1 MRAWLLPLALAGV
14 LVLALSAWVAFRPRP
29 EGVRRQRRRA
39 TGLTA
44 APAGASDA
52 DRVAWV
58 LGKLTSAPPRRIPRD
73 GVLRDVLGRVAAED
87 FLAAAGREFRTE
99 LTLAEDR
106 LGMTVAQFAAYAAHV
121 RRGRRK
127 PRTGGRKRSP
137 RTTGDVLDRLESPL
151 LALASELGLRRD
163 WDLDQARRHVTKE
176 YLRWNARIHLAA
188 REEERA
194 SVQARLEAIGRLRE
208 ALAPARR

>member
-1 MRAWLLPLALAGV
+1 MRAWLIPLALAGV
-14 LVLALSAWVAFRPRP
+14 LVLVVSAWLAFRRP
-29 EGVRRQRRRA
+29 PARARRA
-39 TGLTA
+39 PRRTGLTA
-44 APAGASDA
+44 APAGSGDA

-58 LGKLTSAPPRRIPRD
+58 LGKLTGAPPRRIPRD
-73 GVLRDVLGRVAAED
+73 GVLRDVLGKVAAED
-87 FLAAAGREFRTE
+87 FLAAAGREFGTE
-99 LTLAEDR
+99 LTLEEDR

-127 PRTGGRKRSP
+127 PKAGGRKRSP
-137 RTTGDVLDRLESPL
+137 RTTGDVLDRLDAPL

>member
-1 MRAWLLPLALAGV
+1 MRDWLIPLALAGV
-14 LVLALSAWVAFRPRP
+14 LVLVVSAWLAFRRP
-29 EGVRRQRRRA
+29 PARARRA
-39 TGLTA
+39 PRRPGVTA
-44 APAGASDA
+44 APAGSSDA

-58 LGKLTSAPPRRIPRD
+58 LGKLTGAPPRRIPRD
-73 GVLRDVLGRVAAED
+73 GVLRDVLGKVAAED
-87 FLAAAGREFRTE
+87 FLAAAGREFGTE
-99 LTLAEDR
+99 LTLEEDR

-127 PRTGGRKRSP
+127 PKAGGRKRSP
-137 RTTGDVLDRLESPL
+137 RTTGDVLNRLDAPL

-188 REEERA
+188 READRA

-208 ALAPARR
+208 ALAPGKR

>member
-1 MRAWLLPLALAGV
+1 MRAWLIPLALAGV
-14 LVLALSAWVAFRPRP
+14 LVLVVSAWLAFRRP
-29 EGVRRQRRRA
+29 PARARRA
-39 TGLTA
+39 PRRAGLTA
-44 APAGASDA
+44 APAGSGDA

-58 LGKLTSAPPRRIPRD
+58 LGKLTGTPPRQIPRD
-73 GVLRDVLGRVAAED
+73 GVLREALGKVAAED
-87 FLAAAGREFRTE
+87 FLAAAGREFGTE
-99 LTLAEDR
+99 LTLEEDR

-127 PRTGGRKRSP
+127 PRAGGRKRSP
-137 RTTGDVLDRLESPL
+137 RTTGDALDRLDAPL

>member
-1 MRAWLLPLALAGV
+1 MRDWLLPLALAAV
-14 LVLALSAWVAFRPRP
+14 LVLVVSAWLAFRRP
-29 EGVRRQRRRA
+29 AAPARRPRRRM
-39 TGLTA
+39 GGVTA
-44 APAGASDA
+44 APTGASDA
-52 DRVAWV
+52 ERVAWV
-58 LGKLTSAPPRRIPRD
+58 LGKLTATPPRRVPRD
-73 GVLRDVLGRVAAED
+73 GVLREVLGKVPAED
-87 FLAAAGREFRTE
+87 FLAAIGREFGTA
-99 LTLAEDR
+99 LTLEEDR
-106 LGMTVAQFAAYAAHV
+106 LGMTVAQFATYAAHV

-127 PRTGGRKRSP
+127 PPAAGRKRSP
-137 RTTGDVLDRLESPL
+137 RTTGDVLDRLEAPL

>member
-1 MRAWLLPLALAGV
+1 MRDWLIPLALAGV
-14 LVLALSAWVAFRPRP
+14 LVLVVSAWLAFRRP
-29 EGVRRQRRRA
+29 PARARRA
-39 TGLTA
+39 PRRPGVTA
-44 APAGASDA
+44 APAGSSDA

-58 LGKLTSAPPRRIPRD
+58 LGKLTGAPPRRIPRD
-73 GVLRDVLGRVAAED
+73 GVLRDVLGKVAAED
-87 FLAAAGREFRTE
+87 FLAAAGREFGTE
-99 LTLAEDR
+99 LTLEEDR

-127 PRTGGRKRSP
+127 PKAGGRKRSP
-137 RTTGDVLDRLESPL
+137 RTTGDVLDRLDAPL

-194 SVQARLEAIGRLRE
+194 AVQARLEQIGRLRE
-208 ALAPARR
+208 ALAPGKR